1 MTPFLVRP
9 AEMVASYTQH
19 GGSFDADKPRLWCE
33 MRLPELYGRRAF
45 DLHPDGQR
53 FAVLQD
59 VAEPG
64 ETKRDKVVLFLN
76 FFDELRRLAPT
87 K

>member
-1 MTPFLVRP
+1 
-9 AEMVASYTQH
+9 MVAAYEEKGT
-19 GGSFDADKPRLWCE
+19 SFNADKPRLWCE
-33 MRLPELYGRRAF
+33 TRLPEAYGLRAF

-53 FAVLQD
+53 FAVFQD
-59 VAEPG
+59 IAEPAQA
-64 ETKRDKVVLFLN
+64 KRDKVVLFMN